1 MISAIRYPQVSL
13 SQNSTSMLLLEDKM
27 QQSLWSLISLVPVS
41 QHSSINTFAN
51 LSGLLSKMKTLADFW
66 SLLEKMF
73 QRKKL
78 ILYTCKF
85 LTS

>member
-1 MISAIRYPQVSL
+1 MIPSSVLVTELYKHAAP
-13 SQNSTSMLLLEDKM
+13 EDKM
-27 QQSLWSLISLVPVS
+27 QHSLWSLISFVPVS

-66 SLLEKMF
+66 LLLEKMF